1 MPETTQPV
9 VKLRITLVH
18 SGIGYSL
25 MHKKTLRALGLRHL
39 HQVVE
44 QPDTPS
50 LRGML
55 RKVNHLVTIEE
66 VK

>member
-1 MPETTQPV
+1 MTEQ
-9 VKLRITLVH
+9 VKTLRITLIR
-18 SGIGYSL
+18 SAIGYSE

-39 HQVVE
+39 HQVIE

-55 RKVNHLVTIEE
+55 SKVNYLVKIEE
-66 VK
+66 VE